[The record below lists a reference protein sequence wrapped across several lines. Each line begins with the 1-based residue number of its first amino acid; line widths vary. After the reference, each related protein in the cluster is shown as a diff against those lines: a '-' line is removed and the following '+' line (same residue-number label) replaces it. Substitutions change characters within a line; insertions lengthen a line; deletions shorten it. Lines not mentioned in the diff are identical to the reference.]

1 MSPRAHEPDVAD
13 LEEVIENG
21 PFRIRFPAQSELDQ
35 DEEWCEVEVDAAW
48 QRIRFHD
55 YHEVYKIPGLYETIF
70 YRTLRCNSPKT
81 VVELLRGTLQEH
93 NYLAEELR
101 VLDVGAGNGMV
112 GEELQ
117 ALGTRN
123 IVGVDIIPEAK
134 EAAERDRPW
143 VYNEYFVADM
153 TDLDEDQHQWFENAK
168 FNAMTT
174 VAALGF
180 GDIPVQAFYNAY
192 NLVGAGG
199 WVAFNIK
206 EDFLKPATS
215 EPSGF
220 ASLIQRM
227 TQEEC
232 LQIDTYKRYCHRL
245 NIAAEPLYYIAV
257 IAQKQYDIPA
267 DWTQNGA

>member
-1 MSPRAHEPDVAD
+1 MMHVTGNEPNAVD

-21 PFRIRFPAQSELDQ
+21 PFRIRFPRQEELEQ
-35 DEEWCEVEVDAAW
+35 DEEWCEVEVDGVW
-48 QRIRFHD
+48 RRIRFHD
-55 YHEVYKIPGLYETIF
+55 YHEVYQIPGLYETIF
-70 YRTLRCNSPKT
+70 YRTLRCNSPQT
-81 VVELLRGTLQEH
+81 VVELLRGALLEH
-93 NYLAEELR
+93 NYPPEELR

-112 GEELQ
+112 GEQLQ
-117 ALGTRN
+117 GLGTRN

-153 TDLDEDQHQWFENAK
+153 TNLDEDQQRWFENAG

-180 GDIPVQAFYNAY
+180 GDIPVRAFYNAY
-192 NLVGAGG
+192 NFISDGG

-206 EDFLKPATS
+206 EDFLKTTS
-215 EPSGF
+215 VEPSGF

-232 LQIDTYKRYCHRL
+232 LQIELYKRYCHRL

-257 IAQKQYDIPA
+257 VAQKQYDIPSQWA
-267 DWTQNGA
+267 